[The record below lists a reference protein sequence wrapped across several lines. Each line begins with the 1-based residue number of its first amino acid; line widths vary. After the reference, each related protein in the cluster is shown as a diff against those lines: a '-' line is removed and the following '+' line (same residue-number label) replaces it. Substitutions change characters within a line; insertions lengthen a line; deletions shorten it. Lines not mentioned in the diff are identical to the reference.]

1 MAKKIKILY
10 TIPNFDTAGSG
21 KALLNIA
28 LGLNKD
34 LFEPH
39 VLCLHNKGEFFIVV
53 QNSGIPVHVFDYIP
67 SERPVLKMLLNCF
80 RVSKKLKAINP
91 DIVHSFHY
99 SSNYTEA
106 LSAKMA
112 GAKWVFTKKNM
123 SWGRSSA
130 NSWKL
135 RSFLA
140 DKIAVQNT
148 DMIKQFYPKSKKTHL
163 IPRGVNVQNFA
174 PSEPKSQ
181 SRSEMQTGFE
191 KRIIICV
198 ANFVPVKGIE
208 LLIQAFDK
216 LHASNPEWVVW
227 LVGDNSNEYGQKLT
241 DLVQEKKLQNS
252 IIFSGKKLNVIDYL
266 NHAEIF
272 VLPTLDEGR
281 REGTPVAMLEAM
293 SNGKVVIGS
302 AVPGIKDQLRNFPNH
317 LFEAGNAIDL
327 EKKLAVFMNNS
338 EQENT
343 TIGLDFKNVA
353 TAEFTIENEIE
364 NHEKLYHSA
373 LKNGK

>member
-39 VLCLHNKGEFFIVV
+39 VLCLHNKGEFFKVV

-106 LSAKMA
+106 LSAKMT

-123 SWGRSSA
+123 SWGGSSA

-241 DLVQEKKLQNS
+241 DLVQEKKLENS

-302 AVPGIKDQLRNFPNH
+302 AVPGIKDQLRNFQNH

-338 EQENT
+338 EQENA

>member
-1 MAKKIKILY
+1 MKKIKILY

-28 LGLNKD
+28 LGLNKEV
-34 LFEPH
+34 FEPH
-39 VLCLHNKGEFFIVV
+39 ILCLHNKGEFFKVV
-53 QNSGIPVHVFDYIP
+53 QNSGIPLHVFDYIP

-80 RVSKKLKAINP
+80 RVSKKLKEISP

-99 SSNYTEA
+99 GSNYTEA

-112 GAKWVFTKKNM
+112 GIKWIFTKKNM
-123 SWGRSSA
+123 SWGGSST

-148 DMIKQFYPKSKKTHL
+148 DMIQDFYPKSKKIRL

-174 PSEPKSQ
+174 SFIPNSLI
-181 SRSEMQTGFE
+181 RREMKTSPE

-208 LLIQAFDK
+208 LLIEAFDK
-216 LHASNPEWVVW
+216 LYKNNSEWVVW
-227 LVGDNSNEYGQKLT
+227 LVGDNNNEYGQKLT
-241 DLVQEKKLQNS
+241 HLVQEKQLQNS

-272 VLPTLDEGR
+272 VLPTLEKG
-281 REGTPVAMLEAM
+281 EGTPVAVLEAM

-302 AVPGIKDQLRNFPNH
+302 AVPGIKDQLRNFQNH

-338 EQENT
+338 EQENA

>member
-1 MAKKIKILY
+1 MKKIKILY

-28 LGLNKD
+28 LGLNKEV
-34 LFEPH
+34 FEPH
-39 VLCLHNKGEFFIVV
+39 ILCLHNKGEFFKVV
-53 QNSGIPVHVFDYIP
+53 QNSGIPLHVFDYIP

-80 RVSKKLKAINP
+80 RVSKKLKEISP

-99 SSNYTEA
+99 GSNYTEA

-112 GAKWVFTKKNM
+112 GIKWIFTKKNM
-123 SWGRSSA
+123 SWGGSST

-148 DMIKQFYPKSKKTHL
+148 DMIQDFYPKSKKIRL

-174 PSEPKSQ
+174 SFIPNSLI
-181 SRSEMQTGFE
+181 RREMKTSPE

-208 LLIQAFDK
+208 LLIEAFDK
-216 LHASNPEWVVW
+216 LYKNNSEWGVW
-227 LVGDNSNEYGQKLT
+227 LVGDNNNEYGQKLT
-241 DLVQEKKLQNS
+241 HLVQEKQLQNS

-272 VLPTLDEGR
+272 VLPTLEKG
-281 REGTPVAMLEAM
+281 EGTPVAVLEAM

-338 EQENT
+338 EQENA

-353 TAEFTIENEIE
+353 TAEFTIESEIE

>member
-1 MAKKIKILY
+1 MKKIKILY

-28 LGLNKD
+28 LGLNKEV
-34 LFEPH
+34 FEPH
-39 VLCLHNKGEFFIVV
+39 ILCLHNKGEFFKVV
-53 QNSGIPVHVFDYIP
+53 QNSGIPLHVFDYIP

-80 RVSKKLKAINP
+80 RVSKKLKEINP

-99 SSNYTEA
+99 GSNYTEA

-112 GAKWVFTKKNM
+112 GIKWVFTKKNM
-123 SWGRSSA
+123 SWGGSST

-140 DKIAVQNT
+140 DKIAIQNT
-148 DMIKQFYPKSKKTHL
+148 DMIQDFYPKSKKIRL

-174 PSEPKSQ
+174 SFIPNSLI
-181 SRSEMQTGFE
+181 RREMKTSPE

-208 LLIQAFDK
+208 LLIEAFDK
-216 LHASNPEWVVW
+216 LYKNNSEWVVW
-227 LVGDNSNEYGQKLT
+227 LVGDNNNEYGQKLT
-241 DLVQEKKLQNS
+241 HLVQEKQLQNS
-252 IIFSGKKLNVIDYL
+252 IVFSGKKLNVIDYL

-272 VLPTLDEGR
+272 VLPTLEKG
-281 REGTPVAMLEAM
+281 EGTPVAVLEAM

-338 EQENT
+338 EQENA

>member
-1 MAKKIKILY
+1 MRKIKILY

-28 LGLNKD
+28 LGLNKEV
-34 LFEPH
+34 FEPH
-39 VLCLHNKGEFFIVV
+39 ILCLHNKGEFFKVV
-53 QNSGIPVHVFDYIP
+53 QNSGIPLHVFDYIP

-80 RVSKKLKAINP
+80 RVSKKLKEINP

-99 SSNYTEA
+99 GSNYTEA

-112 GAKWVFTKKNM
+112 GIKWIFTKKNM
-123 SWGRSSA
+123 SWGGSST

-148 DMIKQFYPKSKKTHL
+148 DMIQDFYPKSKKIRL

-174 PSEPKSQ
+174 SFIPNSLI
-181 SRSEMQTGFE
+181 RREMKTSPE
-191 KRIIICV
+191 RRIIICV

-208 LLIQAFDK
+208 LLIEAFDK
-216 LHASNPEWVVW
+216 LYKNNSEWVVW
-227 LVGDNSNEYGQKLT
+227 LVGDNNNEYGQKLT
-241 DLVQEKKLQNS
+241 HLVQEKQLQNS

-272 VLPTLDEGR
+272 VLPTLEKG
-281 REGTPVAMLEAM
+281 EGTPVAVLEAM

-338 EQENT
+338 EQENA